1 MWWFLVVGWL
11 LLLLGEADAAGVAV
25 GVVVELCG
33 GLGAGGLSAGLEC
46 WVAL

>member
-1 MWWFLVVGWL
+1 MVVLGFVCFVFGLV
-11 LLLLGEADAAGVAV
+11 EADAAGVAV

-46 WVAL
+46 GFAL